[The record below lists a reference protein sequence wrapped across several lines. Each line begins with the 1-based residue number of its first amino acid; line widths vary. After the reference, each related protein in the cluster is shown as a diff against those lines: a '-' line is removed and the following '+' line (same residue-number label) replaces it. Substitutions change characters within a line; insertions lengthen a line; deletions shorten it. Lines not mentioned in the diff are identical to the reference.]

1 MSMRTPVHTE
11 ATREASS
18 RPPPRP
24 SLRACRSLLFLPAT
38 ADHMLEKAPQR
49 GADALIVDLEDS
61 VTPERKAEARP
72 MARAAVRSLA
82 SRGAA
87 VLLRVN
93 SAPALW
99 QLDLQ
104 DMPLEELAAVMLPK
118 VETPQQVQDLVQAL
132 SEQSRGPA
140 PPVVALLETPRGVL
154 AAADVARHPALVALG
169 FGAEDYAAALGVAP
183 GPLALAW
190 PGQQVITAAHAF
202 GLQCW
207 GLADSIA
214 QVQVMVAFEKAV
226 LAARAMGFTG
236 SVCIHPRQVP
246 VVNGGYSPSAD
257 ELRWAAQVVSADE
270 AAAAAGLGVVLLD
283 GRMIDRPIVERARR
297 WLACAR

>member
-1 MSMRTPVHTE
+1 MSPPVHSD
-11 ATREASS
+11 AFREPSA
-18 RPPPRP
+18 RP

-38 ADHMLEKAPQR
+38 AEHMLDKAPQR

-61 VTPERKAEARP
+61 VAAERKVEARP

-93 SAPALW
+93 SAPAVW
-99 QLDLQ
+99 RLDLQ
-104 DMPLEELAAVMLPK
+104 DMPWQDLAAVMLPK
-118 VETPQQVQDLVQAL
+118 VETPQQVEALAQAL
-132 SEQSRGPA
+132 AEQSGGRA

-183 GPLALAW
+183 APLALAW
-190 PGQQVITAAHAF
+190 PGQQVVTAAHAF

-214 QVQVMVAFEKAV
+214 EVQDMVAFEKAV
-226 LAARAMGFTG
+226 LMGRAMGFTG

-246 VVNGGYSPSAD
+246 VVNSGFSPSAD
-257 ELRWAAQVVSADE
+257 ELRWAAQVVAADE
-270 AAAAAGLGVVLLD
+270 AASAAGLGAVLLD

-297 WLACAR
+297 WLASTR

>member
-1 MSMRTPVHTE
+1 MSPPVHTDVF
-11 ATREASS
+11 REPSA
-18 RPPPRP
+18 RP

-38 ADHMLEKAPQR
+38 AEHMLDKAPQR

-61 VTPERKAEARP
+61 VAPERKAEARP

-93 SAPALW
+93 SAPAAW
-99 QLDLQ
+99 RLDLQ
-104 DMPLEELAAVMLPK
+104 DMPWQELAAVMLPK
-118 VETPQQVQDLVQAL
+118 VETPQQVEALAQAL
-132 SEQSRGPA
+132 AEQSGGRA

-154 AAADVARHPALVALG
+154 AAADVALHPALVALG

-183 GPLALAW
+183 APLALAW
-190 PGQQVITAAHAF
+190 PGQQVVTAAHAF

-214 QVQVMVAFEKAV
+214 EVQDMVAFEKAV
-226 LAARAMGFTG
+226 LMGRAMGFTG

-246 VVNGGYSPSAD
+246 VVNSGFSPSAD
-257 ELRWAAQVVSADE
+257 ELRWAAQVVAADE
-270 AAAAAGLGVVLLD
+270 AASAAGLGAVLLD

-297 WLACAR
+297 WLASTR